1 MRLFRD
7 LRRLVIADVRVERGH
22 QHQRFTHQLRDAL
35 EIGFDAQRAVVVEAR
50 GAVGEQTHAL
60 QEIVDDHRLEHVEF
74 EISHRAANVDRH
86 VVAEYLAAE
95 HGQRLGLGRVDLA
108 RHDGTARFILRNA
121 QLADAAARAGR
132 KQADVVGDFHERGRK
147 RFQRTVRVNQGIV
160 CGQRFELVTRRY
172 KRVARLLRQFPG
184 DPLPELGMRIQTGAD
199 GGAAQRQFGQMRKRG
214 LNVRDAVLELGYV
227 AREFLAQ
234 GQGRRVLQVGAAD
247 LDDVIE
253 GFRLGHERISQL
265 LDRGNQFVMQC
276 RDGRDVHRGRE
287 HVVRGLA
294 LVDIVV
300 GMHEAL
306 VAALAAEQL

>member
-1 MRLFRD
+1 M
-7 LRRLVIADVRVERGH
+7 
-22 QHQRFTHQLRDAL
+22 
-35 EIGFDAQRAVVVEAR
+35 
-50 GAVGEQTHAL
+50 
-60 QEIVDDHRLEHVEF
+60 
-74 EISHRAANVDRH
+74 
-86 VVAEYLAAE
+86 
-95 HGQRLGLGRVDLA
+95 
-108 RHDGTARFILRNA
+108 
-121 QLADAAARAGR
+121 
-132 KQADVVGDFHERGRK
+132 
-147 RFQRTVRVNQGIV
+147 NQGIV
-160 CGQRFELVTRRY
+160 CGQRLELVARRY

-214 LNVRDAVLELGYV
+214 HNVRDAVLELGYV

-234 GQGRRVLQVGAAD
+234 GQGRRVLQVGTAN